1 MNEQT
6 IQKKIIKHLESI
18 GAYVIK
24 IVVAQRSGI
33 PDLICCYRGKF
44 IAFEVKSKT
53 GKVSAL
59 QSYNIQ
65 KIKEQ
70 DGHAFVV
77 RSVEEVKDIIK
88 QLEAI

>member
-44 IAFEVKSKT
+44 IALEVKSET

-59 QSYNIQ
+59 QTYNIQ

-70 DGHAFVV
+70 DGHAYVV